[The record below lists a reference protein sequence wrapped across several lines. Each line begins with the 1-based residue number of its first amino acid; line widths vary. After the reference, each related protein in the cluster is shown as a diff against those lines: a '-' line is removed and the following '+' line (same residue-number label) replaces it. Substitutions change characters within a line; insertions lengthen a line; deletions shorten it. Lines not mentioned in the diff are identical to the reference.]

1 MWGSWFTVTLS
12 GIGALILLIVA
23 GASAW
28 TPLFAFGIAAAVV
41 AVIAAVYAVRAG
53 RREVGEPSNEA
64 PQPAGPGE
72 PEHQPRPSRPSDLTG
87 GIWGERREA

>member
-28 TPLFAFGIAAAVV
+28 TPLFAFGIAAAVL

-53 RREVGEPSNEA
+53 RREVGETSDEA
-64 PQPAGPGE
+64 PRPADADE
-72 PEHQPRPSRPSDLTG
+72 PEHQPGSRRPSDLTG
-87 GIWGERREA
+87 GVWGERREA